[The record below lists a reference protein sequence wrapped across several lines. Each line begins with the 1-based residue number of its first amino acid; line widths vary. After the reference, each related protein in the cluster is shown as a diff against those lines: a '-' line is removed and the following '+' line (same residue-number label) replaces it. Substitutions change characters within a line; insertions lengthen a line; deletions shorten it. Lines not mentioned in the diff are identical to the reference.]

1 MAGVSSLWPGESL
14 WPSES
19 VLSDASCR
27 EYYRKLA
34 AGVAVV
40 TACGAS
46 GWSGTTVST
55 VTSVS
60 MNPPIVLCCISTGS
74 RTLAA
79 IGHSARFAVHL
90 LADDQLD
97 LAERFS
103 RAPRDST
110 RFAELGYEVRLIR
123 GIPVI
128 AGALAVGWCDLH
140 SLDEIGDHF
149 VVYGRLSAVR
159 VGRGAPLLW
168 HERRYQVLHGQP
180 DIMEA
185 TGYL

>member
-1 MAGVSSLWPGESL
+1 MVGVSPLR
-14 WPSES
+14 PSES
-19 VLSDASCR
+19 ALSDASCR

-60 MNPPIVLCCISTGS
+60 MTPPIVLCCVSRGS

-79 IGHSARFAVHL
+79 IRHAGCFAIHL
-90 LADDQLD
+90 LADDQPD
-97 LAERFS
+97 LADRFS
-103 RAPRDST
+103 RPPGDSS
-110 RFAELGYEVRLIR
+110 RFEELGYEVRLIR
-123 GIPVI
+123 GTPVI

-149 VVYGRLSAVR
+149 VVYGRLSAVG
-159 VGRGAPLLW
+159 VGRGRPLLW
-168 HERRYQVLHGQP
+168 HERTYQVLDGQP
-180 DIMEA
+180 DIMSSTA
-185 TGYL
+185 

>member
-1 MAGVSSLWPGESL
+1 MAGVSPLWPG
-14 WPSES
+14 ES

-27 EYYRKLA
+27 EYYRKLT

-55 VTSVS
+55 LTSVS
-60 MNPPIVLCCISTGS
+60 MDPPIVLCCLARES

-79 IGHSARFAVHL
+79 IRHARCFAIHL
-90 LADDQLD
+90 LSDDQPD

-103 RAPRDST
+103 RSPSDGS
-110 RFAELGYEVRLIR
+110 RFVETGYEVRLIR
-123 GIPVI
+123 GTPVI
-128 AGALAVGWCDLH
+128 AGALAVGWCDVH
-140 SLDEIGDHF
+140 SLVEVGDHF

-159 VGRGAPLLW
+159 VGRGLPLLW
-168 HERRYQVLHGQP
+168 HESAFRVLHGP
-180 DIMEA
+180 PGDVRTTA
-185 TGYL
+185 

>member
-1 MAGVSSLWPGESL
+1 MAGVSPL
-14 WPSES
+14 WPSET

-27 EYYRKLA
+27 EYYRKLT

-40 TACGAS
+40 TACGHD

-60 MNPPIVLCCISTGS
+60 MDPPIVLCCIAHGS

-79 IGHSARFAVHL
+79 IRHARCFAIHL
-90 LADDQLD
+90 LTDDQPD
-97 LAERFS
+97 LADKFS
-103 RAPRDST
+103 RSPSDSS
-110 RFAELGYEVRLIR
+110 RFTELDYEVRLIH
-123 GIPVI
+123 GMPVI

-140 SLDEIGDHF
+140 SLAEVGDHS

-159 VGRGAPLLW
+159 VGRGRPLLW
-168 HERRYQVLHGQP
+168 HERSYQVLDGRP
-180 DIMEA
+180 ADMRTTA
-185 TGYL
+185 